1 MTKSAFQIQDATVN
15 LIGKA
20 EQQIGSLKAD
30 NKANNDVANGHK
42 IGAYCELIA
51 ALATVKL
58 VKGNLPRAAS
68 KQVREALAVAGLKE
82 ATIKRYMENSVGAIR
97 HFEIGGMANATA
109 TMVGEFFETHNI
121 DSENK
126 LAKLVK
132 GEGGKS
138 KAQRLAEQV
147 VGKWSTKKDDKGNAV
162 QGDVFKDGLD
172 DAELEQFEDI
182 MRELLAAR
190 TAYRNAEAAKAAE
203 AAASEENKDVND
215 VIAQFAA

>member
-30 NKANNDVANGHK
+30 NKANNEVANGHK

-51 ALATVKL
+51 ALAPVKL

-97 HFEIGGMANATA
+97 HFEISGMSNATA
-109 TMVGEFFETHNI
+109 AMVGEFFETHNI

-132 GEGGKS
+132 GEGCKS

>member
-30 NKANNDVANGHK
+30 NKANNEVANGHK

-51 ALATVKL
+51 ALAPVKL

-109 TMVGEFFETHNI
+109 TMVGEFFEAHNI

-132 GEGGKS
+132 GEGDKS

-190 TAYRNAEAAKAAE
+190 TAYRNSEAAKAAE

>member
-30 NKANNDVANGHK
+30 NKANNEVANGHK

-51 ALATVKL
+51 ALAPVKL

-97 HFEIGGMANATA
+97 HFEISGMANANA
-109 TMVGEFFETHNI
+109 PMVGEVFETHNI

-203 AAASEENKDVND
+203 AAASEENKDVKE

>member
-1 MTKSAFQIQDATVN
+1 
-15 LIGKA
+15 
-20 EQQIGSLKAD
+20 
-30 NKANNDVANGHK
+30 
-42 IGAYCELIA
+42 
-51 ALATVKL
+51 
-58 VKGNLPRAAS
+58 
-68 KQVREALAVAGLKE
+68 
-82 ATIKRYMENSVGAIR
+82 MENSVGAIR

-203 AAASEENKDVND
+203 AAASEENQDVNA
-215 VIAQFAA
+215 VMAQFAA

>member
-30 NKANNDVANGHK
+30 NKANNEVANDHK

-51 ALATVKL
+51 ALAPVKL

-109 TMVGEFFETHNI
+109 TMVYEFFETHNI

-147 VGKWSTKKDDKGNAV
+147 VGKWSTKKDEKGNAV

-190 TAYRNAEAAKAAE
+190 TAYRNSEAAKAAE
-203 AAASEENKDVND
+203 AAASEENTDVNA
-215 VIAQFAA
+215 VMAQFAA